1 MAANARDAETIERD
15 IDRTQDRIGDTV
27 EKIEEKMNPSEIT
40 RSILGDDGQESVRN
54 GLRIARENPIPVA
67 LIAIGAVWLF
77 ATSDTPM
84 IRRVRE
90 RLIGGGSATVK
101 NRHGLIPRTEEPAPI
116 GPPPT
121 RGEEFDRRSRNRRE
135 AEASA

>member
-1 MAANARDAETIERD
+1 MAADTRDSDTIERD
-15 IDRTQDRIGDTV
+15 IDRTQDKIGDTV
-27 EKIEEKMNPSEIT
+27 EKIEEKMDPSEIT
-40 RSILGDDGQESVRN
+40 RSILGEDGQESVRN

-90 RLIGGGSATVK
+90 RLIGGGRSSTGK
-101 NRHGLIPRTEEPAPI
+101 DRNGLIPRSEEPAPI
-116 GPPPT
+116 GPPPA
-121 RGEEFDRRSRNRRE
+121 RGEEFDRRSRKRSRG
-135 AEASA
+135 